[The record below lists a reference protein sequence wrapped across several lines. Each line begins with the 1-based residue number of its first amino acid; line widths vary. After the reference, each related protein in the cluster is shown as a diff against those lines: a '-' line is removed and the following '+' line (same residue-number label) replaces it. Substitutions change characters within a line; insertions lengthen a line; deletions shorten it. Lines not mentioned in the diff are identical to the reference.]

1 MIGNSNDKANFPH
14 KLLLAN
20 IQVVNLS
27 KAFANNL
34 SANIKLSKIQQ
45 STKVH
50 SGGFIGRYLVLFLKQ
65 PCH

>member
-1 MIGNSNDKANFPH
+1 MIGNSNDEANFPQ

-20 IQVVNLS
+20 MQVVNLS

-50 SGGFIGRYLVLFLKQ
+50 SSGFIGRYLVLYLKQ

>member
-1 MIGNSNDKANFPH
+1 MIGNSNDEANFPH

-34 SANIKLSKIQQ
+34 SANIKLSKIQH